1 MSTDFDPSLAQPDHV
16 LDGGDLDCGSGL
28 VLLIREHMLK
38 VPVGGVLEM
47 KSREPTV
54 ADDLPPWCRMVGH
67 VYLGSVTGEGE
78 VRYFV
83 RRGAAASADA
93 AALKEDKDRA
103 KEYEWRARIRQSAA
117 LVETV
122 YCRNF
127 SFTAGQP
134 ASFEEKDAHP
144 SAIEYLLGALGA
156 DLVAVFAGEC
166 SRAGLTIDDIE
177 MTVRG
182 KLHNVLVHLGL
193 EDGDPSLRSLE
204 VKCFASTMDEENA
217 VRLAWERAMVHSP
230 ILATLA
236 KATEVE
242 TRLSI
247 V

>member
-1 MSTDFDPSLAQPDHV
+1 MDTDFDPTSVQPDHV

-28 VLLIREHMLK
+28 VLLIREHMLR
-38 VPVGGVLEM
+38 VPVGGILEM

-67 VYLGSVTGEGE
+67 LYLGSATGDGE

-83 RRGAAASADA
+83 RRGAAAAADA
-93 AALKEDKDRA
+93 AALQADKERA
-103 KEYEWRARIRQSAA
+103 KEYEWRARIRRSAP

-127 SFTAGQP
+127 SFIAGQP

-182 KLHNVLVHLGL
+182 RLHNVLVHLGL
-193 EDGDPSLRSLE
+193 EEGDPSLRSLE
-204 VKCFASTMDEENA
+204 IKCFASTMDEERA
-217 VRLAWERAMVHSP
+217 VRVAWERTIVRSP

-242 TRLSI
+242 TRLAI

>member
-1 MSTDFDPSLAQPDHV
+1 MGTDFDPSSAQPDHV

-28 VLLIREHMLK
+28 VLLLREHMLR
-38 VPVGGVLEM
+38 VPVGGLLEM

-54 ADDLPPWCRMVGH
+54 ADDLPPWCRLVGH
-67 VYLGSVTGEGE
+67 TYLGSALGEGE
-78 VRYFV
+78 VRYFM

-93 AALKEDKDRA
+93 AALQADKERA
-103 KEYEWRARIRQSAA
+103 KAYEWRVRVRKSAP

-166 SRAGLTIDDIE
+166 SRAGLTVDDIE
-177 MTVRG
+177 LTVRG

-193 EDGDPSLRSLE
+193 EEGDPSLRFVE
-204 VKCFASTMDEENA
+204 INCFASTMDEESA
-217 VRLAWERAMVHSP
+217 VRVAWERTLARAP

-236 KATEVE
+236 KATEVKA
-242 TRLSI
+242 RLSL